1 MPTPIDMVLAQ
12 PVSNQAQLIKLI
24 TEFTDA
30 ITVIEFS
37 NDSNNND
44 FFT

>member
-30 ITVIEFS
+30 ITVIKFS
-37 NDSNNND
+37 NDYTNNND
-44 FFT
+44 FT